1 MHIRPHRALAALAV
15 LASAACSPDLAAPE
29 MAATDIGP
37 ASATSVT
44 GAQIITEAEI
54 VRQAENTAP
63 TASWVLY
70 TRTAASVGQ
79 FQVGPGTVPEG
90 VGSLGFA
97 TPGSGDKVFLFNY
110 DYVGTRLD
118 ALTALSYATYRSGG
132 VSAVQVPALN
142 IQADYNG
149 AADGGF
155 TTLVFEPVYNT
166 GQGAV
171 ADDVWQTWDALAGG
185 SGRWWSTRDIPGV
198 CAFDCFVAWSDIL
211 AANPDA
217 VILGGVGVNQGSGNT
232 GLVAAVDQLV
242 IGAGGEPVTFDFEP
256 YVTAATRE
264 TCREDGW
271 RTARRAD
278 GSAFTNQG
286 DCVSYVQTGR

>member
-1 MHIRPHRALAALAV
+1 MQLRPYRALTALAL

-29 MAATDIGP
+29 MAATNIGL
-37 ASATSVT
+37 ASATSAT
-44 GAQIITEAEI
+44 GAQIITDAEI

-63 TASWVLY
+63 TASWVLF
-70 TRTAASVGQ
+70 TRTAASIGQ

-90 VGSLGFA
+90 VGSLGLA

-110 DYVGTRLD
+110 DHVGTRLD
-118 ALTALSYATYRSGG
+118 ALTTLSYSTYRSAG
-132 VSAVQVPALN
+132 SAQQLPALN
-142 IQADYNG
+142 IQVDYNG
-149 AADGGF
+149 AAEGGF

-171 ADDVWQTWDALAGG
+171 TNDVWQTWDALANG

-198 CAFDCFVAWSDIL
+198 CAFDCFVAWGGIV

-217 VILGGVGVNQGSGNT
+217 VITGGIGINQGSGNP

-242 IGAGGEPVTFDFEP
+242 IGVGAEPVTYDFEP

-271 RTARRAD
+271 GTARRAD
-278 GSAFTNQG
+278 GSVFKNQG